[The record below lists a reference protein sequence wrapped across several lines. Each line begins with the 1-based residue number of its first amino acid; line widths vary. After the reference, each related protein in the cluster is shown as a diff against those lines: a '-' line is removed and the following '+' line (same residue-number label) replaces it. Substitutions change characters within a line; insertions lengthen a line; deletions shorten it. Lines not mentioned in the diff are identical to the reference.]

1 MMILSKLLFRF
12 LSMKGFFMSDNMKFV
27 VSILVVFVGVLFICC
42 LIAEVPVLFIE
53 IAHVGNHALI

>member
-27 VSILVVFVGVLFICC
+27 VSILAVFVGVLFICC
-42 LIAEVPVLFIE
+42 LIAEIPVMLVE
-53 IAHVGNHALI
+53 MAHTANRALI

>member
-27 VSILVVFVGVLFICC
+27 VSILAVFVGVLFICC
-42 LIAEVPVLFIE
+42 LIAEIPVMLVE
-53 IAHVGNHALI
+53 MAYTANHALI

>member
-27 VSILVVFVGVLFICC
+27 VSILAVFVGVLFICC
-42 LIAEVPVLFIE
+42 LIAEIPVMLVE
-53 IAHVGNHALI
+53 MEHTANHALI